1 MLQVITA
8 KLKLEASSEQKEL
21 LREVSLAYRD
31 ALNYT
36 SQVNFDNG
44 KSSNGT
50 RIQKLV
56 YRDLRAEFNLPS
68 QMACNVPRQIGATY
82 KGLLTKLKQNE
93 EAIKTLKTKKR
104 LRD

>member
-8 KLKLEASSEQKEL
+8 KLKLEASPEQKEL

-36 SQVNFDNG
+36 SQMNFENG

-50 RIQKLV
+50 KIQKLV
-56 YRDLRAEFNLPS
+56 
-68 QMACNVPRQIGATY
+68 
-82 KGLLTKLKQNE
+82 
-93 EAIKTLKTKKR
+93 
-104 LRD
+104 